1 MSKGKTANG
10 TAIKQIEMRRCVACQ
25 QVHHKSELLR
35 VVKSAEN
42 FSLDETGK
50 APGRGAYVCRSIEC
64 IELIKKRRGLDR
76 SFKAKVPD
84 ELYDM
89 IKEKILM

>member
-1 MSKGKTANG
+1 MWQMEGGEAML
-10 TAIKQIEMRRCVACQ
+10 Q
-25 QVHHKSELLR
+25 
-35 VVKSAEN
+35 N
-42 FSLDETGK
+42 FSFKETDEILEELK
-50 APGRGAYVCRSIEC
+50 SLVNSC